1 MAGRRTELSPAERFI
16 RHMKKIKTLQCIRCG
31 KDHKLTD
38 TKYNCTS
45 CGGNLQVLY
54 DYNLIKKRLN
64 YDVLKDNPERSIWRY
79 LDILP
84 VTSIKNVPPVQVGWT
99 PLYRAEKLG
108 AEVGVPNLYIK
119 DDGRNPSAS
128 FKDRASAV
136 VVARALEIKEKVITT
151 ASTGNAAAS
160 LACLTGSL
168 DMKTV
173 IFVPETAPS
182 AKVAQLLVYGATV
195 IMVKGTYDDAFDLC
209 LKASAEYGWY
219 NRSTG
224 INPFTREGK
233 KTCAFEICEQ
243 MNWETP
249 DKVFVSVGD
258 GNIISGMWKGFVEFH
273 RLGIIDRLPQ
283 LVAVQ
288 AENSDAVKR
297 AFESGGD
304 IQPVSG
310 ATIADSISVS
320 MPRDG
325 LAAVMAIKDSGG
337 FAVSVTDAEILA
349 AIPLIARGS
358 NVFAEPAAAAT
369 YAGLR
374 KAVAEGKVK
383 ENESV
388 VLLISGNGL
397 KDIQSAMK
405 SVGRPYLINPDIDE
419 LKKLVSDNKLV

>member
-1 MAGRRTELSPAERFI
+1 
-16 RHMKKIKTLQCIRCG
+16 MKKIKTLQCIRCG

-99 PLYRAEKLG
+99 PLYKAEKLG
-108 AEVGVPNLYIK
+108 AEVGVSNLYIK

-136 VVARALEIKEKVITT
+136 VVARALELKEKVITT
-151 ASTGNAAAS
+151 ASTGNAASS

-168 DMKTV
+168 DMKTM
-173 IFVPETAPS
+173 IFVPETAPA

-195 IMVKGTYDDAFDLC
+195 VMVKGTYDDAFDLC

-249 DKVFVSVGD
+249 DKVFVPVGD
-258 GNIISGMWKGFVEFH
+258 GNIISGIWKGFVEFH
-273 RLGIIDRLPQ
+273 RLGIIERLPQ

-288 AENSDAVKR
+288 AENSDAITR
-297 AFESGGD
+297 SFETGTE

-320 MPRDG
+320 VPRDG

-337 FAVSVTDAEILA
+337 FAVRVTDAEILE

-374 KAVAEGKVK
+374 KAVKEGKVK

-405 SVGRPYLINPDIDE
+405 SVGKPFVIKPDLGE
-419 LKKLVSDNKLV
+419 LKKLVSDNKLA

>member
-1 MAGRRTELSPAERFI
+1 
-16 RHMKKIKTLQCIRCG
+16 MKKIKTLQCINCG
-31 KDHKLTD
+31 RDHKLAEV
-38 TKYNCTS
+38 KYTCAS
-45 CGGNLQVLY
+45 CGGNLQVIY

-64 YDVLKDNPERSIWRY
+64 YEVLKDNHDRTLWRY
-79 LDILP
+79 MDILP
-84 VTSIKNVPPVQVGWT
+84 LAGFKMIPPVQVGWT
-99 PLYRAEKLG
+99 PLYKAERLG
-108 AEVGVPNLYIK
+108 AGAGVPNLYIK

-136 VVARALEIKEKVITT
+136 VIARARELKEKVITC
-151 ASTGNAAAS
+151 ASTGNAASS

-173 IFVPETAPS
+173 IFVPETAP
-182 AKVAQLLVYGATV
+182 APKVAQLLVFGAVV

-243 MNWETP
+243 MKWETP

-273 RLGIIDRLPQ
+273 RLGIIEKLPQ
-283 LVAVQ
+283 LIAVQ
-288 AENSDAVKR
+288 AEKSDAVKR
-297 AFESGGD
+297 AFEAGGD

-310 ATIADSISVS
+310 ETIADSISVS
-320 MPRDG
+320 LPRDG
-325 LAAVMAIKDSGG
+325 MAAVMAIRDSQG
-337 FAVSVTDAEILA
+337 FAVSVSDTEILS
-349 AIPLIARGS
+349 AIPEIARGS

-374 KAVAEGKVK
+374 KAVKEGRVK
-383 ENESV
+383 DNESV

-397 KDIQSAMK
+397 KDVQSAVK
-405 SVGRPYLINPDIDE
+405 ACGQPFHINPRMEE
-419 LKKLVSDNKLV
+419 LKKLVLDNKLP

>member
-1 MAGRRTELSPAERFI
+1 
-16 RHMKKIKTLQCIRCG
+16 MKKIKTLQCIRCG

-84 VTSIKNVPPVQVGWT
+84 ITSIKNVPPVQVGWT

-108 AEVGVPNLYIK
+108 AEVGVSNLYVK

-136 VVARALEIKEKVITT
+136 VVGRALEIKEKVITT

-209 LKASAEYGWY
+209 LKATAEYGWY

-249 DKVFVSVGD
+249 DKVFVPVGD
-258 GNIISGMWKGFVEFH
+258 GNIISGIWKGFVEFH
-273 RLGIIDRLPQ
+273 RLGIIERLPQ

-288 AENSDAVKR
+288 AENSDAITR
-297 AFESGGD
+297 SFETGTD
-304 IQPVSG
+304 LQPVSG

-320 MPRDG
+320 VPRDG

-337 FAVSVTDAEILA
+337 FAVRVTDAEILE

-374 KAVAEGKVK
+374 KAVKEGKVR

-388 VLLISGNGL
+388 VLLITGNGL
-397 KDIQSAMK
+397 KDVQSAMK
-405 SVGRPYLINPDIDE
+405 SVGKPYVINPDIGE
-419 LKKLVSDNKLV
+419 LKKLVADNKLA

>member
-1 MAGRRTELSPAERFI
+1 
-16 RHMKKIKTLQCIRCG
+16 MKKIKTLQCINCG
-31 KDHKLTD
+31 RDHKLTEV
-38 TKYNCTS
+38 KYTCAS
-45 CGGNLQVLY
+45 CGGNLQVIY

-64 YDVLKDNPERSIWRY
+64 YEVLKDNHDRTLWRY
-79 LDILP
+79 MDILP
-84 VTSIKNVPPVQVGWT
+84 LSGFKMIPPVQVGWT
-99 PLYRAEKLG
+99 PLYKAERLG
-108 AEVGVPNLYIK
+108 AGVGVPNLYIK

-136 VVARALEIKEKVITT
+136 VIARARELKEKVITT
-151 ASTGNAAAS
+151 ASTGNAASS

-168 DMKTV
+168 DMKAV
-173 IFVPETAPS
+173 IFVPETAP
-182 AKVAQLLVYGATV
+182 APKVAQLLVFGAVV

-209 LKASAEYGWY
+209 LKASTEYGWY

-224 INPFTREGK
+224 VNPFTREGK

-243 MNWETP
+243 MKWETP

-273 RLGIIDRLPQ
+273 QLGIIEKLPQ
-283 LVAVQ
+283 LIAVQ
-288 AENSDAVKR
+288 AEKSDAVKR

-310 ATIADSISVS
+310 ETIADSISVS

-325 LAAVMAIKDSGG
+325 MAAVMAIRDSHG

-349 AIPLIARGS
+349 AIPEIARGS

-369 YAGLR
+369 YAGLK
-374 KAVAEGKVK
+374 KAAKEGKVK

-397 KDIQSAMK
+397 KDVQSAIK
-405 SVGRPYLINPDIDE
+405 ACGQPFHVNPDMEE
-419 LKKLVSDNKLV
+419 LRKLVSDNKLA

>member
-1 MAGRRTELSPAERFI
+1 
-16 RHMKKIKTLQCIRCG
+16 MKKIKTLQCIRCG
-31 KDHKLTD
+31 KDHKLND
-38 TKYNCTS
+38 TKYNCTA

-64 YDVLKDNPERSIWRY
+64 YDVLKDNREHSIWRY

-84 VTSIKNVPPVQVGWT
+84 VASIKNVPPVQVGWT
-99 PLYRAEKLG
+99 PLYKAEKLG
-108 AEVGVPNLYIK
+108 AEAGVNNLYIK

-136 VVARALEIKEKVITT
+136 VTARALEMKEKVICC
-151 ASTGNAAAS
+151 ASTGNAASS

-168 DMKTV
+168 DMKTM
-173 IFVPETAPS
+173 IFVPETAPA
-182 AKVAQLLVYGATV
+182 AKVAQLLVFGATV
-195 IMVKGTYDDAFDLC
+195 IMVKGTYDDAFELC

-233 KTCAFEICEQ
+233 KTCSFEICEQ

-258 GNIISGMWKGFVEFH
+258 GNIISGIWKGFVEFH
-273 RLGIIDRLPQ
+273 RLGIIERLPQ

-288 AENSDAVKR
+288 AERSDSIKR
-297 AFESGGD
+297 AFESGTD
-304 IQPVSG
+304 VQPVSG
-310 ATIADSISVS
+310 VTVADSISVS
-320 MPRDG
+320 LPRDG
-325 LAAVMAIKDSGG
+325 MAAVMAIRDSGG

-349 AIPLIARGS
+349 AIPRIARGS
-358 NVFAEPAAAAT
+358 NVFAEPAGAAT
-369 YAGLR
+369 YAGLL
-374 KAVAEGKVK
+374 KAVKEGKVK
-383 ENESV
+383 DNESV

-405 SVGRPYLINPDIDE
+405 SVGKPFVIKPDMAE
-419 LKKLVSDNKLV
+419 LKKLVADNALA

>member
-1 MAGRRTELSPAERFI
+1 
-16 RHMKKIKTLQCIRCG
+16 MKKIKTLQCIRCG

-64 YDVLKDNPERSIWRY
+64 YDVLKANPERSIWRY

-108 AEVGVPNLYIK
+108 AEVGVSNLYVK

-136 VVARALEIKEKVITT
+136 VVARALEIKEKVICC
-151 ASTGNAAAS
+151 ASTGNAASS

-209 LKASAEYGWY
+209 LKATAEYGWY

-258 GNIISGMWKGFVEFH
+258 GNIISGIWKGFVEFH

-320 MPRDG
+320 VPRDG

-337 FAVSVTDAEILA
+337 FAVSVTDAEILE

-374 KAVAEGKVK
+374 KAVKEGKVK

-405 SVGRPYLINPDIDE
+405 SVGKPYIINPDLGE

>member
-1 MAGRRTELSPAERFI
+1 
-16 RHMKKIKTLQCIRCG
+16 MKKIKTLQCIRCG
-31 KDHKLTD
+31 KDHKLLEA
-38 TKYNCTS
+38 KYNCNA

-64 YDVLKDNPERSIWRY
+64 YEVLKDNPERSIWRY
-79 LDILP
+79 IDILP
-84 VTSIKNVPPVQVGWT
+84 ISNLKNVPPVQVGWT

-108 AEVGVPNLYIK
+108 AECGVPNLYIK

-136 VVARALEIKEKVITT
+136 VIARAMELKEKVITT

-168 DMKTV
+168 VMKTM
-173 IFVPETAPS
+173 IFVPETAP
-182 AKVAQLLVYGATV
+182 APKVAQLLVFGATV

-249 DKVFVSVGD
+249 DKVFVPVGD
-258 GNIISGMWKGFVEFH
+258 GNIISGIWKGFVEFH
-273 RLGIIDRLPQ
+273 RLGIIERLPQ

-288 AENSDAVKR
+288 AEGSDSVKR
-297 AFESGGD
+297 AFESGTD
-304 IQPVSG
+304 VQPVSG
-310 ATIADSISVS
+310 VTIADSISVS
-320 MPRDG
+320 LPRDG
-325 LAAVMAIKDSGG
+325 MAAVMAIKDSGG
-337 FAVSVTDAEILA
+337 FAISVSDAEILD
-349 AIPLIARGS
+349 AIPRIARGS

-374 KAVAEGKVK
+374 KAVREGKVK

-388 VLLISGNGL
+388 VLLVTGNGL

-405 SVGRPYLINPDIDE
+405 SVGKPYLINPEIEE
-419 LKKLVSDNKLV
+419 LKKLMADNKLV

>member
-1 MAGRRTELSPAERFI
+1 
-16 RHMKKIKTLQCIRCG
+16 MKKIKTLQCIRCG
-31 KDHKLTD
+31 KDHKLAE
-38 TKYNCTS
+38 TKYSCNS

-64 YDVLKDNPERSIWRY
+64 YEVLKDNPERSIWRY

-84 VTSIKNVPPVQVGWT
+84 VSSLKNVPPVQVGWT

-108 AEVGVPNLYIK
+108 AECGAPNLWIK

-136 VVARALEIKEKVITT
+136 VTARALELREKVITT

-173 IFVPETAPS
+173 IFVPETAP
-182 AKVAQLLVYGATV
+182 APKLAQLLVFGATV

-209 LKASAEYGWY
+209 LKATAEYGWY

-233 KTCAFEICEQ
+233 KTCSFEICEQ
-243 MNWETP
+243 LNWETP
-249 DKVFVSVGD
+249 DKVFVPVGD
-258 GNIISGMWKGFVEFH
+258 GNIISGLWKGFVEFH
-273 RLGIIDRLPQ
+273 RLGIIERLPQ

-288 AENSDAVKR
+288 AEGSDSVKR
-297 AFESGGD
+297 AFESGTD
-304 IQPVSG
+304 VQPVSG
-310 ATIADSISVS
+310 RTLADSISVS
-320 MPRDG
+320 LPRDG
-325 LAAVMAIKDSGG
+325 MAAVMAIRDSGG
-337 FAVSVTDAEILA
+337 FAVSVTDTEILD
-349 AIPLIARGS
+349 AIPRIARGS

-374 KAVAEGKVK
+374 KAVKEGKVK

-397 KDIQSAMK
+397 KDIQSAMR
-405 SVGRPYLINPDIDE
+405 SVGKPYLISPDMAE
-419 LKKLVSDNKLV
+419 LRKLLSENKLL

>member
-1 MAGRRTELSPAERFI
+1 
-16 RHMKKIKTLQCIRCG
+16 MKKIKTLQCIRCG
-31 KDHKLTD
+31 KDHKFSEV
-38 TKYNCTS
+38 KYNCS
-45 CGGNLQVLY
+45 ACGGNLQVLY

-64 YDVLKDNPERSIWRY
+64 YDVLKDNREHSIWRY

-84 VTSIKNVPPVQVGWT
+84 VASIKNVPPVQVGWT
-99 PLYRAEKLG
+99 PLYKAEKLG
-108 AEVGVPNLYIK
+108 AQAGVHNLYIK

-136 VVARALEIKEKVITT
+136 VTARALEMKEKVICC
-151 ASTGNAAAS
+151 ASTGNAASS

-168 DMKTV
+168 DMKTM
-173 IFVPETAPS
+173 IFVPETAPA
-182 AKVAQLLVYGATV
+182 AKVAQLLVFGATV

-209 LKASAEYGWY
+209 LKASQEYGWY

-233 KTCAFEICEQ
+233 KTCSFEICEQ

-258 GNIISGMWKGFVEFH
+258 GNIISGIWKGFVEFH
-273 RLGIIDRLPQ
+273 RLGIIERLPQ

-288 AENSDAVKR
+288 AEHSDSIKR
-297 AFESGGD
+297 AFESGGEV
-304 IQPVSG
+304 QPVSG
-310 ATIADSISVS
+310 CTIADSISVS
-320 MPRDG
+320 LPRDG
-325 LAAVMAIKDSGG
+325 MAAVMAIRDSGG

-349 AIPLIARGS
+349 AIPSIARGS
-358 NVFAEPAAAAT
+358 NVFAEPAGAAT
-369 YAGLR
+369 YAGLL
-374 KAVAEGKVK
+374 KAVKEGKVK

-405 SVGRPYLINPDIDE
+405 SVGKPYLIKPDLAE
-419 LKKLVSDNKLV
+419 LKKLVADNKLA

>member
-1 MAGRRTELSPAERFI
+1 
-16 RHMKKIKTLQCIRCG
+16 MKKIKTLQCIRCG

-38 TKYNCTS
+38 TKYNCTA

-64 YDVLKDNPERSIWRY
+64 FEVLKENPERSIWRY

-84 VTSIKNVPPVQVGWT
+84 VASIKNVPPVQVGWT
-99 PLYRAEKLG
+99 PLYKAEKLG
-108 AEVGVPNLYIK
+108 AEAGVPNLYIK

-136 VVARALEIKEKVITT
+136 VTARALELKEKVITT
-151 ASTGNAAAS
+151 ASTGNAASS

-173 IFVPETAPS
+173 IFVPETAP
-182 AKVAQLLVYGATV
+182 APKVAQLLVFGAAV
-195 IMVKGTYDDAFDLC
+195 VMVKGTYDDAFELC
-209 LKASAEYGWY
+209 LKASQEYGWY

-258 GNIISGMWKGFVEFH
+258 GNIISGIWKGFVEFH
-273 RLGIIDRLPQ
+273 RLGIIERLPQ

-288 AENSDAVKR
+288 AEHSDSVTR
-297 AFESGGD
+297 ALEVNTTD
-304 IQPVSG
+304 VQPVSG
-310 ATIADSISVS
+310 KTIADSISVS
-320 MPRDG
+320 LPRDG
-325 LAAVMAIKDSGG
+325 MAAVMAVRDSGG
-337 FAVSVTDAEILA
+337 FAVRVSDAEILQ
-349 AIPLIARGS
+349 AIPRIARGS

-369 YAGLR
+369 YAGLL
-374 KAVAEGKVK
+374 KAVREGKVK

-405 SVGRPYLINPDIDE
+405 SVGKPHVITPDLAE
-419 LKKLVSDNKLV
+419 LKRLVADQKLA

>member
-1 MAGRRTELSPAERFI
+1 
-16 RHMKKIKTLQCIRCG
+16 MKKIKTLQCINCG
-31 KDHKLTD
+31 RDHKLAD
-38 TKYNCTS
+38 VKYTCAS

-64 YDVLKDNPERSIWRY
+64 YEVLKDNQDRTLWRY
-79 LDILP
+79 MEILP
-84 VTSIKNVPPVQVGWT
+84 LAGFKMIPPVQVGWT
-99 PLYRAEKLG
+99 PLYKAERLG
-108 AEVGVPNLYIK
+108 AAAGVPNLYIK

-128 FKDRASAV
+128 FKDRAGAV
-136 VVARALEIKEKVITT
+136 VIARARELKEKVITC
-151 ASTGNAAAS
+151 ASTGNAASS

-168 DMKTV
+168 DLRTV
-173 IFVPETAPS
+173 IFVPHTAP
-182 AKVAQLLVYGATV
+182 APKVAQLLVFGATV

-209 LKASAEYGWY
+209 LKASTEYGWY

-224 INPFTREGK
+224 VNPFTREGK

-243 MNWETP
+243 MKWETP
-249 DKVFVSVGD
+249 DKVFVPVGD

-273 RLGIIDRLPQ
+273 RLGIIEKLPAMI
-283 LVAVQ
+283 AVQ
-288 AENSDAVKR
+288 AEKSDAVKK
-297 AFESGGD
+297 AFESGGE

-310 ATIADSISVS
+310 ETVADSISVS
-320 MPRDG
+320 LPRDG
-325 LAAVMAIKDSGG
+325 MAAVMAIRDSQG

-349 AIPLIARGS
+349 AIPEVARGS

-369 YAGLR
+369 YAGLK

-397 KDIQSAMK
+397 KDITSAMK
-405 SVGRPYLINPDIDE
+405 SAGRPFVIDADISE
-419 LKKLVSDNKLV
+419 LRKLVSDNKLA

>member
-1 MAGRRTELSPAERFI
+1 
-16 RHMKKIKTLQCIRCG
+16 MKKIKTLQCIRCG

-84 VTSIKNVPPVQVGWT
+84 VTSIKSVPPVQVGWT

-108 AEVGVPNLYIK
+108 AEVGVSNLYIK

-136 VVARALEIKEKVITT
+136 VVARALEIKEKVICC
-151 ASTGNAAAS
+151 ASTGNAASS
-160 LACLTGSL
+160 LACMTGSL

-209 LKASAEYGWY
+209 LKATAEYGWY

-273 RLGIIDRLPQ
+273 RLGIIERLPQ

-297 AFESGGD
+297 AFEAGGD

-320 MPRDG
+320 VPRDG

-369 YAGLR
+369 YAGLQ
-374 KAVAEGKVK
+374 KAVKEGKVK

-405 SVGRPYLINPDIDE
+405 SVGKPYVINPDLEE
-419 LKKLVSDNKLV
+419 LKKLVTDNKLV

>member
-1 MAGRRTELSPAERFI
+1 
-16 RHMKKIKTLQCIRCG
+16 MKKIKTLQCIRCG

-38 TKYNCTS
+38 TKYNCTA

-64 YDVLKDNPERSIWRY
+64 YDVLKDNREHSVWRY

-84 VTSIKNVPPVQVGWT
+84 VASIKNVPPVQVGWT
-99 PLYRAEKLG
+99 PLYKAEKLG
-108 AEVGVPNLYIK
+108 AEAGVHNLYIK

-136 VVARALEIKEKVITT
+136 VTARALEMKERVICC
-151 ASTGNAAAS
+151 ASTGNAASS

-173 IFVPETAPS
+173 IFVPETAP
-182 AKVAQLLVYGATV
+182 APKVAQLLVFGAIV
-195 IMVKGTYDDAFDLC
+195 IMVKGTYDDAFELC

-258 GNIISGMWKGFVEFH
+258 GNIISGIWKGFVEFH
-273 RLGIIDRLPQ
+273 RLGIIERLPQ

-288 AENSDAVKR
+288 AAGSDSIMRAV
-297 AFESGGD
+297 ESGSND
-304 IQPVSG
+304 VQPVSG
-310 ATIADSISVS
+310 KTLADSISVS
-320 MPRDG
+320 LPRDG
-325 LAAVMAIKDSGG
+325 MAAVMAINDSGG
-337 FAVSVTDAEILA
+337 FPVRVTDEEILQ
-349 AIPLIARGS
+349 AIPKIARGS

-369 YAGLR
+369 YAGLL
-374 KAVAEGKVK
+374 KAVKEGKVK
-383 ENESV
+383 DNESV

-405 SVGRPYLINPDIDE
+405 SVGKPYIIAPDLAE
-419 LKKLVSDNKLV
+419 LKKLVADQKLA

>member
-1 MAGRRTELSPAERFI
+1 
-16 RHMKKIKTLQCIRCG
+16 MKKIKTLQCIRCG

-38 TKYNCTS
+38 TKYNCTA

-64 YDVLKDNPERSIWRY
+64 YEVLKENPERSIWRY

-84 VTSIKNVPPVQVGWT
+84 VSSIKNVPPVQVGWT
-99 PLYRAEKLG
+99 PLYKAEKLG
-108 AEVGVPNLYIK
+108 DEAGVSNLYIK

-136 VVARALEIKEKVITT
+136 VTARALELEEKVITT
-151 ASTGNAAAS
+151 ASTGNAASS

-168 DMKTV
+168 DMKTM
-173 IFVPETAPS
+173 IFVPETAPA

-195 IMVKGTYDDAFDLC
+195 IMVNGTYDDAFELC
-209 LKASAEYGWY
+209 LKASQEYGWY

-243 MNWETP
+243 LKWETP
-249 DKVFVSVGD
+249 DKVFVPVGD
-258 GNIISGMWKGFVEFH
+258 GNIISGIWKGFVEFH
-273 RLGIIDRLPQ
+273 RLGIIERLPQ

-288 AENSDAVKR
+288 AEHSDSITR
-297 AFESGGD
+297 ALETGSTD
-304 IQPVSG
+304 VQPVSG
-310 ATIADSISVS
+310 KTVADSISVS
-320 MPRDG
+320 LPRDG
-325 LAAVMAIKDSGG
+325 MAAVMAVRDSGG
-337 FAVSVTDAEILA
+337 FAVRVSDAEILH
-349 AIPLIARGS
+349 AIPRIARGS

-369 YAGLR
+369 YAGLL
-374 KAVAEGKVK
+374 KAVKEGKVK
-383 ENESV
+383 KNESV
-388 VLLISGNGL
+388 VLLITGNGL

-405 SVGRPYLINPDIDE
+405 SVGKPYLIRPEMPE
-419 LKKLVSDNKLV
+419 LKKLVADHGLA

>member
-1 MAGRRTELSPAERFI
+1 MRGRLEESRPRLAFRY
-16 RHMKKIKTLQCIRCG
+16 MKKIKTLQCIRCG

-84 VTSIKNVPPVQVGWT
+84 VTSIKSVPPVQVGWT

-108 AEVGVPNLYIK
+108 AEVGVSNLYIK

-258 GNIISGMWKGFVEFH
+258 GNIISGIWKGFVEFH
-273 RLGIIDRLPQ
+273 RLGIIERLPQ

-288 AENSDAVKR
+288 AENSDAITR
-297 AFESGGD
+297 SFETGTE

-337 FAVSVTDAEILA
+337 FSVRVTDAEILE

-374 KAVAEGKVK
+374 KAVKEGKVK

-405 SVGRPYLINPDIDE
+405 SVGKPYIISPDIGE
-419 LKKLVSDNKLV
+419 LKKLVSDNKLI

>member
-1 MAGRRTELSPAERFI
+1 
-16 RHMKKIKTLQCIRCG
+16 MKKIKTLQCIRCG

-64 YDVLKDNPERSIWRY
+64 FDVLKDNREHSIWRY

-84 VTSIKNVPPVQVGWT
+84 IASIKNVPPVQVGWT
-99 PLYRAEKLG
+99 PLYKAEKLG
-108 AEVGVPNLYIK
+108 AECGVPNLYIK

-136 VVARALEIKEKVITT
+136 VVGRALEMKEKVVCC
-151 ASTGNAAAS
+151 ASTGNAASS

-168 DMKTV
+168 DMKTM
-173 IFVPETAPS
+173 IFVPETAPA
-182 AKVAQLLVYGATV
+182 AKVAQLLVYGAVV
-195 IMVKGTYDDAFDLC
+195 IMVKGTYDDAFELC

-233 KTCAFEICEQ
+233 KTCSFEICEQ

-258 GNIISGMWKGFVEFH
+258 GNILSGIWKGFVEFH
-273 RLGIIDRLPQ
+273 RLGIIERLPQ

-288 AENSDAVKR
+288 AEGSDSVTR
-297 AFESGGD
+297 AFETGTD
-304 IQPVSG
+304 VQPVSG
-310 ATIADSISVS
+310 KTIADSISVS
-320 MPRDG
+320 LPRDG
-325 LAAVMAIKDSGG
+325 MAAVMAIRDSGG
-337 FAVSVTDAEILA
+337 FPVRVSDDEILQ
-349 AIPLIARGS
+349 AIPKIARGS
-358 NVFAEPAAAAT
+358 NVFAEPAASAT
-369 YAGLR
+369 YAGLL
-374 KAVAEGKVK
+374 KAVKEGKVK

-405 SVGRPYLINPDIDE
+405 SVGKPYVIKPDIGE
-419 LKKLVSDNKLV
+419 LRKLVTDNKLV

>member
-1 MAGRRTELSPAERFI
+1 
-16 RHMKKIKTLQCIRCG
+16 MKKIKTLQCIRCG
-31 KDHKLTD
+31 KDHKFAEV
-38 TKYNCTS
+38 KYNCS
-45 CGGNLQVLY
+45 ACGGNLQVLY

-64 YDVLKDNPERSIWRY
+64 YDVLKDCPERSIWRY

-84 VTSIKNVPPVQVGWT
+84 VASIKNVPPVQVGWT

-108 AEVGVPNLYIK
+108 AEAGVPNLYIK

-136 VVARALEIKEKVITT
+136 VTARALEMKEKVICC
-151 ASTGNAAAS
+151 ASTGNAASS

-173 IFVPETAPS
+173 IFVPETAP
-182 AKVAQLLVYGATV
+182 APKVAQLLVFGAIV
-195 IMVKGTYDDAFDLC
+195 IMVKGTYDDAFELC
-209 LKASAEYGWY
+209 LKASGEYGWY

-233 KTCAFEICEQ
+233 KTCSFEICEQ

-258 GNIISGMWKGFVEFH
+258 GNILSGIWKGFVEFH
-273 RLGIIDRLPQ
+273 RLGIIERLPQ

-288 AENSDAVKR
+288 AEHSDSITR
-297 AFESGGD
+297 AFEGNTTD
-304 IQPVSG
+304 VQPVSG
-310 ATIADSISVS
+310 KTVADSISVS
-320 MPRDG
+320 LPRDG
-325 LAAVMAIKDSGG
+325 MAAVMAVRDSGG
-337 FAVSVTDAEILA
+337 FAQRVTDDEILA
-349 AIPLIARGS
+349 AIPRVARGS

-369 YAGLR
+369 YAGLL
-374 KAVAEGKVK
+374 KAVKEGRVK
-383 ENESV
+383 DNESV

-397 KDIQSAMK
+397 KDVQSAMRSAGK
-405 SVGRPYLINPDIDE
+405 PFVIKPDLGD
-419 LKKLVSDNKLV
+419 LKKLVSDNKLA